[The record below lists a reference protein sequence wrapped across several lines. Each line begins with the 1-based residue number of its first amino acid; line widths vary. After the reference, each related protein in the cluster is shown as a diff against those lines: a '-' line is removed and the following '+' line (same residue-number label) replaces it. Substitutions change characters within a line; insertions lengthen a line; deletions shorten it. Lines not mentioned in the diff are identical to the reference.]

1 MSATASLSSCLG
13 SMNSLN
19 LHCRKGSSQ
28 GTCIKCA
35 KGGDLLVCGNG
46 ECSIEVHKSCMPC
59 PVQFDDIG
67 NFYCP
72 YCLCKQSF
80 AEWEQAK
87 NDVLLA
93 HKAISAFLNG
103 NTEPKSEHK
112 PIAKY
117 LSIVL
122 RRDVSTSS
130 CKDDGKLNQHDEI
143 TVNQMHLKSLTSES
157 LCYKEQEKTLGDES
171 LVYRNDKAEISKA
184 QISPNV
190 EVRERNQLEHCTR
203 HDCPQIEKDDRYQ
216 QWADPSD
223 YFSLEEATADA
234 ALNGLAKKDQEI
246 ANTAEGPPCESRDK
260 EHTQAESVESTVYSV
275 RKVRAAGICEKPNTR
290 DESSASCPG
299 DYIMRYL
306 TRGRRGTQSMVMSKN
321 VIQPGKLSVDKH
333 EAHEAVS
340 SHGKGQFPKLTKR
353 VQSPLVLNARHRKLP
368 WTAEEEEMLREGV
381 RKFSSTIKKNM
392 PWTKILELG
401 SLVFDRTRTP
411 ADLKDK
417 RRNVSK
423 ESAESPNSQ
432 TL

>member
-1 MSATASLSSCLG
+1 MIFSTKDDKMSATACLSSCLG
-13 SMNSLN
+13 SMNCLN
-19 LHCRKGSSQ
+19 LHCRKESSQ

-80 AEWEQAK
+80 AEWERAK

-93 HKAISAFLNG
+93 QKAILAFLNG

-112 PIAKY
+112 PVAKY

-122 RRDVSTSS
+122 QRDISTSS
-130 CKDDGKLNQHDEI
+130 CKDDGKLNQHEEI

-171 LVYRNDKAEISKA
+171 LVCKNDKAEISKA
-184 QISPNV
+184 QIFLNV
-190 EVRERNQLEHCTR
+190 EVGERNQLEHCTR
-203 HDCPQIEKDDRYQ
+203 HDCLQIEKDDRHQ
-216 QWADPSD
+216 QRADPSD

-234 ALNGLAKKDQEI
+234 ALNDLANKDQEI
-246 ANTAEGPPCESRDK
+246 ANTAEGHPCESRDK
-260 EHTQAESVESTVYSV
+260 EQTQAESVESTVYSV
-275 RKVRAAGICEKPNTR
+275 RKVRAAGYVKSLTPGMKAVHRAQETISR
-290 DESSASCPG
+290 DIKLAPPFSELLLILELASIKNIYSSRC
-299 DYIMRYL
+299 
-306 TRGRRGTQSMVMSKN
+306 K
-321 VIQPGKLSVDKH
+321 
-333 EAHEAVS
+333 
-340 SHGKGQFPKLTKR
+340 
-353 VQSPLVLNARHRKLP
+353 
-368 WTAEEEEMLREGV
+368 EGA

-417 RRNVSK
+417 WRNVSK
-423 ESAESPNSQ
+423 ESAESPKSQ